1 MACEPIEWAA
11 LDGVEIALAPDAWNF
26 AVKRRAEIDRHFA
39 ERRRAQPALWNGK
52 VVLLRGC
59 TTDSGVLRGNCF
71 ETDFASFLA
80 WRDWDFPDRGVFNV
94 FAAAALRAADGAYL
108 LGEMAPSTA
117 NAGMLTFPC
126 GTPEP
131 ADVGADGM
139 LDLVANLRRE
149 LAEETGIDGREL
161 AAEPGWIMVRDRCY
175 LALLKRLTSSLS
187 AETLRQRILD
197 HVARDNHPEFS
208 GVRIV
213 RGPADLHSAMPTFV
227 TTFLAR
233 SWA

>member
-1 MACEPIEWAA
+1 MACGPIEWAT
-11 LDGVEIALAPDAWNF
+11 LDGVDVALVPGVWDF
-26 AVKRRAEIDRHFA
+26 AVKQRAEIDRHFA
-39 ERRRAQPALWNGK
+39 ERRRARPALWNGK
-52 VVLLRGC
+52 VLLLRGYD
-59 TTDSGVLRGNCF
+59 TDGGVLCARCF

-80 WRDWDFPDRGVFNV
+80 WRDWDFPDRSVFNV
-94 FAAAALRAADGAYL
+94 FAAAAVRAADGAYL
-108 LGEMAPSTA
+108 LGEMASSTA

-131 ADVGADGM
+131 ADVAADGR
-139 LDLVANLRRE
+139 LDLLANLRRE
-149 LAEETGIDGREL
+149 LAEETGIDAGDL
-161 AAEPGWIMVRDRCY
+161 AADSGWTMVRDRCY

-187 AETLRQRILD
+187 AEALRQRILD

-213 RGPADLHSAMPTFV
+213 RGPDDLHSAMPTFV

-233 SWA
+233 SWS